1 MCVSVSV
8 YNHFRHRETHY
19 ANTRHR
25 PSYRKTRMLV
35 LHLPSAHLPRTNAR
49 LVHGLMIPHPHTQ
62 GNSDSIYGSHDDHST
77 FGACCDLL
85 LLFPLFCYI
94 RQLRPMRTSGVFFAG
109 AGLVRVPFYFIN
121 LWLILD
127 RQSCCTLR

>member
-1 MCVSVSV
+1 
-8 YNHFRHRETHY
+8 
-19 ANTRHR
+19 
-25 PSYRKTRMLV
+25 MLV

-85 LLFPLFCYI
+85 LLFPLFYFDI
-94 RQLRPMRTSGVFFAG
+94 RQLRPMRTSGVYFADAGVVFFAG
-109 AGLVRVPFYFIN
+109 ADVAAAAARAFRLPSAIK
-121 LWLILD
+121 
-127 RQSCCTLR
+127 